1 MRIAGLPLLALL
13 LCHASAASSADA
25 NPAASYDE
33 LLAKLQSGDTAID
46 YQALRFAYAETP
58 NFDPLARPAVDK
70 GELVRAVNAGDLGE
84 ALSLANIILANNYT
98 DMDAHYASF
107 IVYDQRGDQAKA
119 DFHRAIVQGLLKS
132 LADSGDG
139 MSENSGIV
147 VVATAEEYSFL
158 GFKGYRVVR
167 QGMAKSETGP
177 VDAFAVTTYDNQGAT
192 IYFDLRHIIAKMRPS
207 GDPRP

>member
-1 MRIAGLPLLALL
+1 MRIASLPLLALL
-13 LCHASAASSADA
+13 LSHASAAS
-25 NPAASYDE
+25 PAEVASYDE

-46 YQALRFAYAETP
+46 YQAFRFAYAETP

-84 ALSLANIILANNYT
+84 ALSLANILLANNYT

-107 IVYDQRGDQAKA
+107 IIYDQRGDQAKA
-119 DFHRAIVQGLLKS
+119 EFHRAIVQGLLKS
-132 LADSGDG
+132 LSDSGDG
-139 MSENSGIV
+139 MSENTGIV

-158 GFKGYRVVR
+158 GFRGYRVVR
-167 QGMAKSETGP
+167 QGMAKSDTGP

-192 IYFDLRHIIAKMRPS
+192 IYFDLHRIIAKMRPS
-207 GDPRP
+207 ADPKSPRP